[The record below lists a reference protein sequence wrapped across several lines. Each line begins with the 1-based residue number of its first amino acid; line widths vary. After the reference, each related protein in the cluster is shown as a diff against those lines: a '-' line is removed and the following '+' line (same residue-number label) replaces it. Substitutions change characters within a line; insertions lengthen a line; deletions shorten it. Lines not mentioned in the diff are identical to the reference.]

1 MYLRH
6 TIRKKDG
13 KVHRYWCLVRS
24 VRVGRRVIQQTVAHL
39 GELDEQG
46 RVEARALARRLIG
59 TPEQARLFKDGSEQL
74 TVPVRL
80 KGIRIERSRQ
90 FGDVYLALALW
101 RGTGLEDLCERLL
114 PVGKERI
121 AWAKMAAVLVAA
133 RFCEPSSELH
143 IAEDWYRRTAL
154 SDLLQLG
161 DEEVN
166 KDRLYRGLDHL
177 LAHKAELEAHLSQ
190 RCGELFAVENEVL
203 LYDVTSTYFEG
214 QAEANPQAQRGYSR
228 DHRPDCKQ
236 VCIALVV
243 TFDGFPLGYEVFAG
257 NTHDSRTL
265 QTIVATMEARHGMLG
280 RVWITDRGMASADN
294 LAWLRQTGRRYIIGA
309 PKSELK
315 KFASELARPDGWRT
329 VHEGV
334 EVKLTRHPETE
345 ETVILCRSADRR
357 SKERA
362 MHDKFS
368 RRIEEALDRLAARLA
383 RSKKRVDPAM
393 VNRQIGR
400 ILQQN
405 QRSAA
410 RFAIALE
417 PDGCPAGFRL
427 GVVYNDRVRR
437 LGRALGGRLS
447 VAFEHQRLERSTALE
462 GLYPAHAG
470 RSRFSYPEGS
480 AQRPSDLAP
489 ARGSRAGSYPRLL
502 SCLRA
507 VEEPRDVAAARRS
520 RQFTAHHSGRACAH
534 SVPGRRV
541 ADHNARPNSLALRDP
556 ARPRPGR
563 SPRSARHRPAQA
575 HAPRRARGANA
586 RPHRLIAH
594 PHPKCSDD
602 FSAKALICLWPGCRF
617 CASWVRTN
625 YVILA
630 SHPRG
635 TGRMSLTQKPKVEVL
650 SPRNK
655 MPLDTLVGVRGEM
668 ARLYRLALNGRIA
681 SDEMTRFIYAL
692 KEIRACL
699 EAEILTDVQQRLV
712 VLSRNMDNHNGHR
725 ILHQPT
731 VPSS

>member
-24 VRVGRRVIQQTVAHL
+24 VRVGRRVIQQTVAQL
-39 GELDEQG
+39 GELDEHG
-46 RVEARALARRLIG
+46 RIEARALARRLIG
-59 TPEQARLFKDGSEQL
+59 APEQAPLFDDGSEHL

-80 KGIRIERSRQ
+80 KSIRIERSRQ

-101 RGTGLEDLCERLL
+101 RGTGLEELCKQLL
-114 PVGKERI
+114 PAGQERI

-154 SDLLQLG
+154 CDLLQLG

-177 LAHKAELEAHLSQ
+177 LAHKASLEAHLSK
-190 RCGELFAVENEVL
+190 RCGELFAVQNEVL

-265 QTIVATMEARHGMLG
+265 QMIVATMEARHGMLG
-280 RVWITDRGMASADN
+280 RVWITDRGMASAAN

-315 KFASELARPDGWRT
+315 KFGPALAAADGWRT

-334 EVKLTRHPETE
+334 EVKLTRHPETD

-368 RRIEEALDRLAARLA
+368 RRIEEALERLAARLA
-383 RSKKRVDPAM
+383 RSKKRLDPAT

-405 QRSAA
+405 QRAAA
-410 RFAIALE
+410 RFTVTLE
-417 PDGCPAGFRL
+417 PDGCPAGFHLTVAHNVSFDDWATLAEGAYLLRSNITDWSDQQL
-427 GVVYNDRVRR
+427 WKAYIQLTQAEAAFRIQKDQMNVRPIWHQREDRVQAHI
-437 LGRALGGRLS
+437 LVCFL
-447 VAFEHQRLERSTALE
+447 AFVLWKSLEMW
-462 GLYPAHAG
+462 
-470 RSRFSYPEGS
+470 
-480 AQRPSDLAP
+480 QQ
-489 ARGSRAGSYPRLL
+489 RAGL
-502 SCLRA
+502 
-507 VEEPRDVAAARRS
+507 
-520 RQFTAHHSGRACAH
+520 G
-534 SVPGRRV
+534 
-541 ADHNARPNSLALRDP
+541 N
-556 ARPRPGR
+556 
-563 SPRSARHRPAQA
+563 SPRTVLEELARIQSHDIVLPTATHGQIRLRCVTQPDPAQA
-575 HAPRRARGANA
+575 ALLD
-586 RPHRLIAH
+586 RLGIVL
-594 PHPKCSDD
+594 PK
-602 FSAKALICLWPGCRF
+602 
-617 CASWVRTN
+617 
-625 YVILA
+625 
-630 SHPRG
+630 
-635 TGRMSLTQKPKVEVL
+635 RM
-650 SPRNK
+650 
-655 MPLDTLVGVRGEM
+655 
-668 ARLYRLALNGRIA
+668 RIA
-681 SDEMTRFIYAL
+681 EHQLPAL
-692 KEIRACL
+692 A
-699 EAEILTDVQQRLV
+699 A
-712 VLSRNMDNHNGHR
+712 SA
-725 ILHQPT
+725 
-731 VPSS
+731 

>member
-6 TIRKKDG
+6 TTIRKDG
-13 KVHRYWCLVRS
+13 KLHRYWRLVRS
-24 VRVGRRVIQQTVAHL
+24 VRVGRRVIQRTVAHL
-39 GELDEQG
+39 GELDEHG

-59 TPEQARLFKDGSEQL
+59 SPEQTALFDDGSAQL
-74 TVPVRL
+74 TMPVRL

-101 RGTGLEDLCERLL
+101 RGTGLEELCQQVL
-114 PVGKERI
+114 PAGQERI

-154 SDLLQLG
+154 CDLLQLG

-177 LAHKAELEAHLSQ
+177 LAHKVALEAHLSK
-190 RCGELFAVENEVL
+190 RCGELFAVQNEVL

-309 PKSELK
+309 PKAELK
-315 KFASELARPDGWRT
+315 RFASELARPDGWRT

-334 EVKLTRHPETE
+334 EVKLTSHPETG

-368 RRIEEALDRLAARLA
+368 RRIEEALQRLAARIG
-383 RSKKRVDPAM
+383 RSKKRLDPAT

-405 QRSAA
+405 QRAAA
-410 RFAIALE
+410 RFAVELLAD
-417 PDGCPAGFRL
+417 PCSAGFRL
-427 GVVYNDRVRR
+427 CFAYNAAFDHWAALSEGAYLLRSNITDWSDQQLWKAYIQLTQAEAAFRIQKDQLNVRPIWHQREDRVQAHI
-437 LGRALGGRLS
+437 LVCFL
-447 VAFEHQRLERSTALE
+447 AFVLWKSLEMW
-462 GLYPAHAG
+462 
-470 RSRFSYPEGS
+470 
-480 AQRPSDLAP
+480 QQ
-489 ARGSRAGSYPRLL
+489 RAGL
-502 SCLRA
+502 
-507 VEEPRDVAAARRS
+507 
-520 RQFTAHHSGRACAH
+520 G
-534 SVPGRRV
+534 
-541 ADHNARPNSLALRDP
+541 N
-556 ARPRPGR
+556 
-563 SPRSARHRPAQA
+563 SPRTILEELARIQSHDVVLPTATHGQIRLRCVTQPDPAQA
-575 HAPRRARGANA
+575 ALLD
-586 RPHRLIAH
+586 RLGIVL
-594 PHPKCSDD
+594 PK
-602 FSAKALICLWPGCRF
+602 
-617 CASWVRTN
+617 
-625 YVILA
+625 
-630 SHPRG
+630 
-635 TGRMSLTQKPKVEVL
+635 RM
-650 SPRNK
+650 
-655 MPLDTLVGVRGEM
+655 
-668 ARLYRLALNGRIA
+668 RIA
-681 SDEMTRFIYAL
+681 EHELPAVAASA
-692 KEIRACL
+692 
-699 EAEILTDVQQRLV
+699 
-712 VLSRNMDNHNGHR
+712 
-725 ILHQPT
+725 
-731 VPSS
+731 